1 MFMEISLLLYLVG
14 NVYLLR
20 RAWKALAGTGVL
32 RQVIL
37 IVYLVF
43 SYSYFLMHRLEGG
56 EHTRLKEAIC
66 ACGSV
71 YIGLLLYLVLFTAV
85 ADLIRILDRRFA
97 FLPKSLRAD
106 KRKAG
111 HVAFVTVLGGTLLL
125 LLAGTF
131 YARHVRVHSMDI
143 AIDKGGGALE
153 RLNLVALGDI
163 HVGPFMRVSRLEGI
177 IRRVNALDPDVVLLL
192 GDIMNEEAI
201 RPERE
206 RLPAA
211 LAGIRTRYGVFTC
224 LGQHEYF
231 VGLKDSLAIF
241 EAGHVRVLED
251 EAVLVADSFYLVGR
265 GGHGYFSNSKRR
277 PPLGQLLK
285 DADPR
290 RPVILMDHT
299 PIGLNEAADASVD
312 LQLSGHTHAGQV
324 FPATLIN
331 GLLYEIGNGYGRKGK
346 TQYYVTTGVG
356 VWSPPARIG
365 TTAEIAQLRIT
376 FGHPTG
382 PSRP

>member
-20 RAWKALAGTGVL
+20 RAWKALAGIGAA

-43 SYSYFLMHRLEGG
+43 SYSYFLMHRLERG

-66 ACGSV
+66 ACGSI
-71 YIGLLLYLVLFTAV
+71 YIGLLLYLVLFTAF
-85 ADLIRILDRRFA
+85 ADLIRIFDKRFA

-111 HVAFVTVLGGTLLL
+111 RVAFVSVLGGTLLL
-125 LLAGTF
+125 LLVGTF
-131 YARHVRVHSMDI
+131 YARHVRVQALDI
-143 AIDKGGGALE
+143 TIDKKGGALE
-153 RLNLVALGDI
+153 HLNVVALGDI

-177 IRRVNALDPDVVLLL
+177 IRRVNALEPDVVLLL
-192 GDIMNEEAI
+192 GDLMNEETI
-201 RPERE
+201 LPERE
-206 RLPAA
+206 RLPAV
-211 LAGIRTRYGVFTC
+211 LAGIHARYGVFTC
-224 LGQHEYF
+224 LGQHEFF
-231 VGLKDSLAIF
+231 VGLKNSLAIF
-241 EAGHVRVLED
+241 EAGQVRVVED

-265 GGHGYFSNSKRR
+265 GGRGYFSNSRRR
-277 PPLGQLLK
+277 PPLGQILK
-285 DADPR
+285 DADMS

-299 PIGLNEAADASVD
+299 PIGLNEAADAGVD

-324 FPATLIN
+324 FPATLVN
-331 GLLYEIGNGYGRKGK
+331 GFLYEIGNGYGRKGK

-365 TTAEIAQLRIT
+365 STAEIAQMRIK
-376 FGHPTG
+376 FG
-382 PSRP
+382 R